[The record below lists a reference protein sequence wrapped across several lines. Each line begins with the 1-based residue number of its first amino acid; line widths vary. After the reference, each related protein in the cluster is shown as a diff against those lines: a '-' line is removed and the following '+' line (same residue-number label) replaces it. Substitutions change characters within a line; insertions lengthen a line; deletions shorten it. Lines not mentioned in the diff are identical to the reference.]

1 MSLTISVEYI
11 CQFLLAMLGV
21 HGFYRSRNL
30 ARRHVRRRWR
40 RSRVQTSERGGE
52 DGVLVLGHAHQRRLH
67 RVVLLHGLP
76 AAIRE
81 KKGTITISS
90 CSRERPALEVG
101 TPLDL
106 LVSADEVV
114 DEDADL
120 ELGEAHARAHP
131 WPAAEPQE
139 AVRLE
144 RALHP
149 DCIVFSSA
157 KELRPCC
164 AS

>member
-1 MSLTISVEYI
+1 MASTE
-11 CQFLLAMLGV
+11 AET
-21 HGFYRSRNL
+21 SRGGGGHRC
-30 ARRHVRRRWR
+30 RRHVRRRWR

-106 LVSADEVV
+106 LVSTDEVV

-149 DCIVFSSA
+149 DCIVFSSV